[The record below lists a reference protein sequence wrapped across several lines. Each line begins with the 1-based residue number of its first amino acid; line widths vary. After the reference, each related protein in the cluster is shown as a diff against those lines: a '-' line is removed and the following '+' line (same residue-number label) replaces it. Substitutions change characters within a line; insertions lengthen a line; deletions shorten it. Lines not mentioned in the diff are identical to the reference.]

1 MKRNNAGI
9 FFAVI
14 TVLLLF
20 SFPLAGCAGAG
31 TSGVAA
37 TASTA
42 SAGTT
47 MTEMTTAAGAAA
59 DTTASATTIAGN
71 SVQVICKN
79 NKFQPDSLTVKA
91 GTTVT
96 WVNQDGYAHTATSG
110 TSPDAR
116 SGLFDSGKINAG
128 GTFSFTFDKAG
139 TYDYFC
145 IPHFSLGMIGKII
158 VTQ

>member
-9 FFAVI
+9 FFALLQCYCFFPFSGRFALALVHQAWLPLQ
-14 TVLLLF
+14 LLL
-20 SFPLAGCAGAG
+20 P
-31 TSGVAA
+31 V
-37 TASTA
+37 
-42 SAGTT
+42 TT

-96 WVNQDGYAHTATSG
+96 WVNQDGYA
-110 TSPDAR
+110 
-116 SGLFDSGKINAG
+116 
-128 GTFSFTFDKAG
+128 
-139 TYDYFC
+139 
-145 IPHFSLGMIGKII
+145 PHCNKRNISRCAFRII
-158 VTQ
+158 